1 MTLKK
6 DGHYGNRPVNDSTEN
21 TVSTTKVFV
30 YIINS

>member
-21 TVSTTKVFV
+21 TVSTTKEIV
-30 YIINS
+30 